1 MAEMAVDG
9 GLAIAAIAD
18 DSVILD
24 RIHAWLRITFF
35 FQGPG
40 GSSSEAEIKTRKNF
54 PETWIWDSV
63 NVDENG
69 QATMSELVIPDTITS
84 WIVTGFGVSETAGL
98 GVAEKSSILAF
109 QDFFIKLQVGSV
121 VLNSQ
126 KKT

>member
-1 MAEMAVDG
+1 MAEMAPG
-9 GLAIAAIAD
+9 GDFQVAAISD
-18 DSVILD
+18 EIVIFQFEVFD
-24 RIHAWLRITFF
+24 RLSLPF

-63 NVDENG
+63 SVDENG
-69 QATMSELVIPDTITS
+69 QATMSDLVIPDTITS

-109 QDFFIKLQVGSV
+109 QDFFIKLQV
-121 VLNSQ
+121 
-126 KKT
+126 

>member
-1 MAEMAVDG
+1 MADYDG
-9 GLAIAAIAD
+9 GPVFAVAAIAD
-18 DSVILD
+18 DSVILNQNVPC
-24 RIHAWLRITFF
+24 LCITFC

-109 QDFFIKLQVGSV
+109 QDFFIKLQVSWV
-121 VLNSQ
+121 V
-126 KKT
+126 

>member
-1 MAEMAVDG
+1 MGPQWNIEV
-9 GLAIAAIAD
+9 AAISD
-18 DSVILD
+18 NIVIFEFKDFARLS
-24 RIHAWLRITFF
+24 LPF

-63 NVDENG
+63 SVDENG
-69 QATMSELVIPDTITS
+69 QATMSDLVIPDTITS

-109 QDFFIKLQVGSV
+109 QDFFIKLQV
-121 VLNSQ
+121 
-126 KKT
+126 